1 MARPQKKGLD
11 YFPLDVTMDRTDD
24 DIEILEAKYGVS
36 GFATLIKLYMKIYQD
51 EGYFIKWN
59 EKPSLLLAK
68 RVNVDINLIK
78 GVIND
83 LLEWGIFNK
92 KMFEN
97 YHILT
102 SKRIQHT
109 YMEAVKKRKN
119 VEMIESLL
127 LIEKVNDN
135 INLVNS
141 DIYPQSKVK
150 KSKVNKSIKD
160 SPPIK
165 LEPKQE
171 KIPFKEIIDYLNLKV
186 IPHKKRKSPYKII
199 EANQKPIRTRWNKDK
214 MRLDDFFKAIDNAF
228 TFRMASDKDWSQMSP
243 DIIFNGKM
251 NKRINGDAYQ
261 WFYEKQNNSKSSTS
275 IEELEKKYGSDN

>member
-11 YFPLDVTMDRTDD
+11 YFPLDVMMDRADD
-24 DIEILEAKYGVS
+24 DIEILEAKYGAS

-68 RVNVDINLIK
+68 RVNVDINLVK

-83 LLEWGIFNK
+83 LLEWDIFSK
-92 KMFEN
+92 KMYKD

-102 SKRIQHT
+102 SKRIQST

-127 LIEKVNDN
+127 LIETVNSN

-150 KSKVNKSIKD
+150 KSKVNESKEEKDDCFFENETLNNLFKSFLKQRKKLKAINSDLAINTIINKLNKFDDDIKIQMINNAIE
-160 SPPIK
+160 SSWKTVYEIK
-165 LEPKQE
+165 NGYT
-171 KIPFKEIIDYLNLKV
+171 KETPTLDI
-186 IPHKKRKSPYKII
+186 
-199 EANQKPIRTRWNKDK
+199 
-214 MRLDDFFKAIDNAF
+214 DDF
-228 TFRMASDKDWSQMSP
+228 
-243 DIIFNGKM
+243 
-251 NKRINGDAYQ
+251 
-261 WFYEKQNNSKSSTS
+261 
-275 IEELEKKYGSDN
+275 